1 MIVSSTPFME
11 MASSSET
18 PVDGYHFTSQE
29 ASLHKLHRVPS
40 FRPLALY
47 MKDNV
52 KLQKIF
58 T

>member
-1 MIVSSTPFME
+1 MTVSATPFME
-11 MASSSET
+11 MTSTSET
-18 PVDGYHFTSQE
+18 PVDGYHFTSHE

-40 FRPLALY
+40 FKPLALY
-47 MKDNV
+47 MKDNI